1 MTAIPRTAWSVT
13 RTSAR
18 NAGSTVLAFMMWGA
32 PSGVGLILRA
42 EAIIRVGDMLL
53 ILAEGPTKSA
63 FGMHGLAAVIMV
75 EVLELE
81 AMHRR
86 VQRGAFLGWSG
97 FLTDRKSI
105 I

>member
-1 MTAIPRTAWSVT
+1 M
-13 RTSAR
+13 
-18 NAGSTVLAFMMWGA
+18 LAFMMWGA
-32 PSGVGLILRA
+32 PSGVGIILRV
-42 EAIIRVGDMLL
+42 EAIIPVGDMLL

-63 FGMHGLAAVIMV
+63 FGMHGLTAVIMV

-97 FLTDRKSI
+97 LLSDIKSI